1 MSINLRDTSQAQISS
16 LFRQKPHYELLDGLR
31 GVAALLVI
39 WYHFFEGFAT
49 SGVDQKFNHG
59 YLAVDFFF
67 VLSGFVI
74 GYAYDDRWKM
84 GLTKG
89 GFILRR
95 LIRLQPMVVMAVC
108 LGVISF
114 IIQGCEHWDHTI
126 APTWAIV
133 MSFVFGL
140 FMLPAFPGMDVDV
153 RGNGEMFPLV
163 GPAWSLFFEYIGSI
177 LYAVWLHRLTN
188 KVLGIVVVLS
198 GMGLGIVALTNMSGA
213 YSLGVGWS
221 MANLG
226 FFGGLMRLG
235 FSFGIGLLISR
246 GFKPIKVKGAFWIC
260 SIAIAI
266 MMCLPYIT
274 LTGEPSILN
283 AVYDLLCTWIVFPMV
298 VFIGASGKTTD
309 RHSKK
314 ICDFLGVI
322 SYPIYI
328 IHYPVMYLFYSWVWN
343 NGYTFGDVWYVTVI
357 IFLVLIPVAYFFVR
371 FYDEPI
377 RKWLTSKLKTKRES
391 IGQLKT
397 IGNNA

>member
-177 LYAVWLHRLTN
+177 LYAVWLHRLTS

>member
-377 RKWLTSKLKTKRES
+377 RKWLTSKLKTKKES

>member
-343 NGYTFGDVWYVTVI
+343 NGYTFEDVWYVTVI

>member
-1 MSINLRDTSQAQISS
+1 MSENPQSQVSS

-67 VLSGFVI
+67 VLSGFVL
-74 GYAYDDRWKM
+74 GYAYDDRWKI
-84 GLTKG
+84 GLTQG

-95 LIRLQPMVVMAVC
+95 LIRLQPMVVIAVC
-108 LGVISF
+108 LGLISF

-126 APTWAIV
+126 APTWAIIL
-133 MSFVFGL
+133 SFIFGL
-140 FMLPAFPGMDVDV
+140 FMLPALPGMEVDV

-163 GPAWSLFFEYIGSI
+163 GPAWSLFFEYIGSV
-177 LYAVWLHRLTN
+177 LYAVWLHKLTN
-188 KVLGIVVVLS
+188 KILSVVVILS
-198 GMGLGIVALTNMSGA
+198 AMGLSIVALSNMSGA

-221 MANLG
+221 MAELG

-235 FSFGIGLLISR
+235 FSFGIGLLMSR

-260 SIAIAI
+260 SAAITV
-266 MMCLPYIT
+266 MMCIPYVT
-274 LTGEPSILN
+274 LTGGPSVLN
-283 AVYDLLCTWIVFPMV
+283 ALYDLFCTLIIFPLV
-298 VFIGASGKTTD
+298 VYLGASGKTTD
-309 RHSKK
+309 QHSKR
-314 ICDFLGVI
+314 ICSFLGVI

-328 IHYPVMYLFYSWVWN
+328 IHYPAMYLFYSWVWN
-343 NGYTFGDVWYVTVI
+343 NEYTFGDVWQVTVV
-357 IFLVLIPVAYFFVR
+357 IFIALIPLAYFFVK

-377 RKWLTSKLKTKRES
+377 RKWLTSRLKKRRETM
-391 IGQLKT
+391 GQLQAT
-397 IGNNA
+397 GNV